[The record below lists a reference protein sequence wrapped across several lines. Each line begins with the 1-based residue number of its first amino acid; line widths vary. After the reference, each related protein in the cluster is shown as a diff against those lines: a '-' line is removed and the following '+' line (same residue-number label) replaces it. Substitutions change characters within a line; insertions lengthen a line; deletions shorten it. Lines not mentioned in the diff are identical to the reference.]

1 MELKRRHV
9 AKEDHCDVCGAEGES
24 VFHVAISCP
33 VASRFWKAVRE
44 IIGCKIPQS
53 HPSTWATDLLS
64 GADCSQEEAA
74 LLICGAWSLWTG
86 RNARTHGRYSWSPAA
101 AGRHVASMIE
111 DLLFLSSD
119 TGVKLQKSKGA
130 WKKPDAGWK
139 KVNTDASFVLSCSSG
154 SCGAVIRDEEGNLLM
169 AAAKRYTHIPN
180 VLTAEALA
188 ARDGLLLAL
197 SGSYNAV
204 ILELDNLA
212 LVNLLR
218 SVAGEQSECWGDSE
232 SSPSRTK
239 NKRVF

>member
-1 MELKRRHV
+1 
-9 AKEDHCDVCGAEGES
+9 
-24 VFHVAISCP
+24 
-33 VASRFWKAVRE
+33 
-44 IIGCKIPQS
+44 
-53 HPSTWATDLLS
+53 
-64 GADCSQEEAA
+64 
-74 LLICGAWSLWTG
+74 
-86 RNARTHGRYSWSPAA
+86 
-101 AGRHVASMIE
+101 MIE

-119 TGVKLQKSKGA
+119 IGEKLQRSKGA
-130 WKKPDAGWK
+130 WKKPDAGWN

-154 SCGAVIRDEEGNLLM
+154 LCGAVIRDEEGNLLM

-197 SGSYNAV
+197 SSSYNAV

-232 SSPSRTK
+232 SSPSCTK